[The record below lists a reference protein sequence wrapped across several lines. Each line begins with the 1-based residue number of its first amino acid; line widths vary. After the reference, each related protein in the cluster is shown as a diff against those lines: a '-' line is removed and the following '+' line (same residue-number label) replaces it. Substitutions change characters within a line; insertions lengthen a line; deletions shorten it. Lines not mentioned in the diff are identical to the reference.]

1 MVERIESVPFSR
13 IEYANGRALLQY
25 RGELLQLRDDGRV
38 LDEMEMLKDE
48 EASATVLIC
57 GDPQTRSGRMGI
69 VVRRVLD
76 VSDGTLL
83 EEDEANGETDL
94 ALVKERLTTIFR
106 GFGAE
111 AGKNWREVA

>member
-1 MVERIESVPFSR
+1 
-13 IEYANGRALLQY
+13 
-25 RGELLQLRDDGRV
+25 
-38 LDEMEMLKDE
+38 
-48 EASATVLIC
+48 
-57 GDPQTRSGRMGI
+57 MGI

-94 ALVKERLTTIFR
+94 ALVKDRLTTIFR
-106 GFGAE
+106 GFGVE